1 MNVVSLSAMADT
13 MAPAHGLTAL
23 LRKAFEEEARLL
35 ESLEEVLHRQREA
48 VALNDL
54 EGVNGSVVDAQ
65 RVLLTLSQARRR
77 RQTLMEAVCGDV
89 DASPR
94 DLDLHL
100 GGTLP
105 PDLRAARDELFRSAD
120 SVARALRVNDR
131 ILAGAVAS
139 GRALVKG
146 LGGSVATGN
155 SGLYAPGGLPAP
167 GSAMKSG
174 SVLNRQI

>member
-1 MNVVSLSAMADT
+1 
-13 MAPAHGLTAL
+13 
-23 LRKAFEEEARLL
+23 
-35 ESLEEVLHRQREA
+35 
-48 VALNDL
+48 
-54 EGVNGSVVDAQ
+54 
-65 RVLLTLSQARRR
+65 
-77 RQTLMEAVCGDV
+77 VCGDI

-105 PDLRAARDELFRSAD
+105 SDLRAARDELFRAAD

-146 LGGSVATGN
+146 LGGSVAPGT
-155 SGLYAPGGLPAP
+155 SGLYAPGGISSG
-167 GSAMKSG
+167 GSLMDSG
-174 SVLNRQI
+174 QVLNRQI

>member
-1 MNVVSLSAMADT
+1 MNVVTLSAMADT

-23 LRKAFEEEARLL
+23 LRKAFEDEARLL
-35 ESLEEVLHRQREA
+35 ESLEEVLQRQRES

-65 RVLLTLSQARRR
+65 RVLLTLGQCRRR
-77 RQTLMEAVCGDV
+77 RQTLMEAVCGDI

-105 PDLRAARDELFRSAD
+105 SDLRAARDELFRAAD

-146 LGGSVATGN
+146 LGGSVAPGN
-155 SGLYAPGGLPAP
+155 SGLYAPGGISSG
-167 GSAMKSG
+167 GSLMDSG
-174 SVLNRQI
+174 QVLNRQI